1 MTHHVARSLCLIVVL
16 AVAIP
21 AVSSAIGEAR
31 VSCIG
36 ARLEYYEGRREI
48 AKERREVRK
57 AVRNADSRKEA
68 KKAIRQ
74 GVKEIAR
81 EKREQRREIMRELRP
96 WC

>member
-1 MTHHVARSLCLIVVL
+1 MMRHVAKSLSLVMALTLALPVL
-16 AVAIP
+16 STVA
-21 AVSSAIGEAR
+21 GEAR
-31 VSCIG
+31 ASCIG
-36 ARLEYYEGRREI
+36 ARLEYHEGRREI

-74 GVKEIAR
+74 GVKEIAK
-81 EKREQRREIMRELRP
+81 EKREQRREIIRELRP

>member
-1 MTHHVARSLCLIVVL
+1 MSGRGIRTVCIIGAIVLTV
-16 AVAIP
+16 P
-21 AVSSAIGEAR
+21 AFTFAAGQAWA
-31 VSCIG
+31 SCIG
-36 ARLEYYEGRREI
+36 ARLEFREGQREI

-74 GVKEIAR
+74 GVEEIAK
-81 EKREQRREIMRELRP
+81 EKREMRREIVRELRP